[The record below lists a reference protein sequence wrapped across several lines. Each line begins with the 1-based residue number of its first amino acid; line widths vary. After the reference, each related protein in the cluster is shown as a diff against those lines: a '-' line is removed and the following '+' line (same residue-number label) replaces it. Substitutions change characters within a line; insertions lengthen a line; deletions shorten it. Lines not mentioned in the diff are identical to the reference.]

1 MSINRYKYSELLLER
16 ALETIPLGSQ
26 TFSKSLTQYPK
37 GVSPFFIE
45 KGKGAKVWDVDGN
58 EYIDFVSSLAA
69 VTLGYC
75 DEDVDKAV
83 QEQMKNG
90 VIFSLPHRLEMEV
103 AEKLIEIIPCAQK
116 VRFAKNGTDATSA
129 SIRIARAYTGR
140 EHIAVCGYHGW
151 QDWYI
156 GSTTRDLGV
165 PKAVKE
171 LTHKFEYNNIKSL
184 EKIFQE
190 NDLACVIMEPMNVE
204 YPQNNFLEKVK
215 ELTHKNNA
223 LLIFDET
230 ITGFRYALGGAQ
242 ELFNVVPDLAT
253 FGKGM
258 ANGYP
263 LSAVVGSDKVMQKVE
278 DIFFSGTFGGE
289 TLSLAATSSVI
300 DKYKQAQVIEH
311 FYEMGVYLLEQLNQL
326 INDQRLSDIFF
337 TSGHPAW
344 SFLHIKEQADYS
356 VFEIK
361 TFFLQEM
368 FKRGILTLGSHNLS
382 FSHTKRE
389 VDKLLEIYAE
399 VLPMIKLYIDNQTL
413 LENIQSDILKP
424 LFKVR

>member
-1 MSINRYKYSELLLER
+1 MYKKSNQLLER
-16 ALETIPLGSQ
+16 ALKSIPLASQ

-45 KGKGAKVWDVDGN
+45 SGKGVIVRDVDGN
-58 EYIDFVSSLAA
+58 EYIDFVNSLAA

-75 DEDVDKAV
+75 DVDIDKAV
-83 QEQMKNG
+83 QRQMSKG
-90 VIFSLPHRLEMEV
+90 VTFSLPHPLEMEV
-103 AEKLIEIIPCAQK
+103 AEKLIEIIPCAEK
-116 VRFAKNGTDATSA
+116 VRFAKNGTDATTA
-129 SIRIARAYTGR
+129 SVRIARAYTGK
-140 EHIAVCGYHGW
+140 EHVAICGYHGW

-171 LTHKFEYNNIKSL
+171 LTHKFEYNNIESL
-184 EKIFQE
+184 ERIFQE
-190 NDLACVIMEPMNVE
+190 YRLACLIMEPMNIE
-204 YPQNNFLEKVK
+204 YPKDNFLEKVK
-215 ELTHKNNA
+215 ELAHKNNA

-230 ITGFRYALGGAQ
+230 ITGFRYSLGGAQ
-242 ELFNVVPDLAT
+242 KFFGVTPDLAT

-289 TLSLAATSSVI
+289 TLSLAAANAII
-300 DKYKQAQVIEH
+300 DKYVKDQVVEH
-311 FYEMGVYLLEQLNQL
+311 FFEVGAYLLERLDRL
-326 INDQRLSDIFF
+326 IKDKDLESIFW

-344 SFLHIKEQADYS
+344 SFLHIKDQGKYNS
-356 VFEIK
+356 FEIK
-361 TFFLQEM
+361 TFFLQETL
-368 FKRGILTLGSHNLS
+368 KRGILTLGMHNLS
-382 FSHTKRE
+382 FSHTKEDIDRLID
-389 VDKLLEIYAE
+389 VYIE
-399 VLPMIKLYIDNQTL
+399 VLPMIKQHIDNKTL
-413 LENIQSDILKP
+413 LENIQGEILQP